1 MKNFIIFFT
10 EKEGSSPI
18 IETLMKFDKIDI
30 IGFEPF
36 DTYVFTEKEFGG
48 LGKDIKK
55 EDLAECLDLIYKND
69 HDPDYYQKL
78 INIYSKYNAEIKLNN
93 FNKLENSIGLKIR
106 LRNNELIFD
115 KLKKYHVVTFVLIRQ
130 NVLRW
135 ALSKY
140 VNKHLQFEF
149 DRDGD
154 KNNDIKMRF
163 DCRRLQIHI
172 QECEE
177 ALKDKKTLLTELK
190 KYGIEFYPLYYE
202 EFCHNKLDYF
212 QNLLEKL
219 DIKYSREAIEMT
231 INQELLFKKAHSDN
245 IREFAINYDE
255 VYKTFRKYF

>member
-55 EDLAECLDLIYKND
+55 EDFAECLDLIYKND

-78 INIYSKYNAEIKLNN
+78 INIYSKYNTEIKLNN

-231 INQELLFKKAHSDN
+231 INQELLFKKVHSDN
-245 IREFAINYDE
+245 IREFVINYDE